1 MKFGVYIRSLREKFG
16 WTQPEAAEKIEIEQ
30 SYLSKLETGK
40 CFPSEDIFARLSNVY
55 RIDAQQMSES
65 IDSNELEKLKE
76 VSEVRKVVL
85 ENRQSHT
92 MALRRWLV
100 TGLTFLML
108 GGACIGAS
116 TLSGNEQQYHYRSQ
130 GILLAG
136 EGLDAFSIV
145 NKRTSRLKEE
155 QPDQFKIQKEMVERL
170 DQLDNISRIHRGASY
185 IENVEGGKRVF
196 ILYTTREVGVNTML
210 QWLVVPAIMFLTGS
224 FGCFLI
230 GYRWR

>member
-1 MKFGVYIRSLREKFG
+1 MKFGVYIRSLREKLG

-40 CFPSEDIFARLSNVY
+40 CFPSEDIFSRLSSVY
-55 RIDAQQMSES
+55 RIDAQKMSEI

-92 MALRRWLV
+92 MALRRWLI

-116 TLSGNEQQYHYRSQ
+116 TLNGSEQQYHYRSQ

-145 NKRTSRLKEE
+145 YERTSKLKEE
-155 QPDQFKIQKEMVERL
+155 APDLFKLQKKMIERI
-170 DQLDNISRIHRGASY
+170 DQREHTSRTHRGRKY
-185 IENVEGGKRVF
+185 IEQVEGGKRIFV
-196 ILYTTREVGVNTML
+196 LYADQVTDVNAIL
-210 QWLVVPAIMFLTGS
+210 QWLIVPGIMFFVGS
-224 FGCFLI
+224 FGCFFI

>member
-1 MKFGVYIRSLREKFG
+1 MKFGVYIRSLREKLG

-40 CFPSEDIFARLSNVY
+40 CFPSEDIFLRLSRVY
-55 RIDAQQMSES
+55 RIDAHKMIEL

-76 VSEVRKVVL
+76 VNDVRKIVV

-92 MALRRWLV
+92 LALRRWLII
-100 TGLTFLML
+100 GLTFLML

-130 GILLAG
+130 GILLDG

-145 NKRTSRLKEE
+145 NERTSKLKEE
-155 QPDQFKIQKEMVERL
+155 APNLFRLQKQMVKRIN
-170 DQLDNISRIHRGASY
+170 QLDNISLIHRGASY

-196 ILYTTREVGVNTML
+196 RLYTSREIRINTIL
-210 QWLVVPAIMFLTGS
+210 QWLVVPGIMFFAGS
-224 FGCFLI
+224 FGCFFI